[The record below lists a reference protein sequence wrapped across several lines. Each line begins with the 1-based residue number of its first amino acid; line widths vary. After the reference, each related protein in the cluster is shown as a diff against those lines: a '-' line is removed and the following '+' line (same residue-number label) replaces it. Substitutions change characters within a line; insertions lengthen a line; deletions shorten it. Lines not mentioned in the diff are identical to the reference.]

1 MSVSGINSEKMTQF
15 KLELL
20 DAYESLNSIFNRLE
34 VEISSIRENW
44 SGEGKSTLLA
54 MYDEISNQVPII
66 KQNINS
72 YALDIEKVIKNY
84 ELHDQELSQVVMS
97 NISKLDEGRD

>member
-34 VEISSIRENW
+34 VEISSIKENW

-54 MYDEISNQVPII
+54 KYDEVYNQIPI
-66 KQNINS
+66 
-72 YALDIEKVIKNY
+72 IKNY